1 MKLGVVMKRI
11 ERRPDTEHARLLAN
25 ATPEQ
30 MAAIMR
36 LLRGQENGVAA
47 TAHQESPL
55 FALDADDHAVRSAP
69 VWYPPA
75 TGR

>member
-1 MKLGVVMKRI
+1 MAAAAAVSTPPDGV
-11 ERRPDTEHARLLAN
+11 PDTEHARLLAN

-55 FALDADDHAVRSAP
+55 IAPDAGEAP
-69 VWYPPA
+69 
-75 TGR
+75 R